1 MIGHREFIDLLAA
14 EFPDVAGEIREEDG
28 LPHLEVAA
36 FRRATERAMD
46 LGELSTA
53 ERHFRFVE
61 RVRREASPDVEN
73 ALGVSYVEDLAL
85 GVCTPER
92 YRAVKE
98 RMPATLREEMAG
110 IHRNWR

>member
-1 MIGHREFIDLLAA
+1 MIGHREFIEMLAA

-28 LPHLEVAA
+28 LLHLEVAA

-46 LGELSTA
+46 TGRLWTA
-53 ERHFRFVE
+53 ERHFRFAE
-61 RVRREASPDVEN
+61 RARREAAPDVEN

-85 GVCTPER
+85 GECTPER

-98 RMPATLREEMAG
+98 RMPAAMREEMAG
-110 IHRNWR
+110 IHRSWR